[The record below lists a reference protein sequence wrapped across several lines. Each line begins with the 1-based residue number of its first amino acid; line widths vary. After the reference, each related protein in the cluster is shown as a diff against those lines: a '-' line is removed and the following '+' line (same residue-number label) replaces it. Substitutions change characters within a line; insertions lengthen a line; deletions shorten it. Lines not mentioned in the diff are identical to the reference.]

1 MQVGRYMIMITK
13 ELSKEAKWIREEVF
27 VKEQGF
33 KEEFD
38 EVDEISTHIV
48 LLQEE
53 TKFPMACCRYYKKE
67 KEYIVGRIAVLKKYR
82 GKQFGQ
88 LLLQT
93 VEKEVTKAHG
103 KKLSLSAQK
112 RIQSFYEQQG
122 YVAIGEPYFDEFC
135 EHIWME
141 KML

>member
-1 MQVGRYMIMITK
+1 MIIITK
-13 ELSKEAKWIREEVF
+13 ELSKETKWIREEVF

-33 KEEFD
+33 RDEFD
-38 EVDEISTHIV
+38 EIDEIATHVVV
-48 LLQEE
+48 LEEE
-53 TKFPMACCRYYKKE
+53 TNLPIACCRYYKKE
-67 KEYIVGRIAVLKKYR
+67 EEYVVGRIAVIKKYR

-88 LLLQT
+88 LLLQV
-93 VEKEVTKAHG
+93 VEKEVQKERG

-122 YVAIGEPYFDEFC
+122 YVACGESYFDEFC

-141 KML
+141 KIL